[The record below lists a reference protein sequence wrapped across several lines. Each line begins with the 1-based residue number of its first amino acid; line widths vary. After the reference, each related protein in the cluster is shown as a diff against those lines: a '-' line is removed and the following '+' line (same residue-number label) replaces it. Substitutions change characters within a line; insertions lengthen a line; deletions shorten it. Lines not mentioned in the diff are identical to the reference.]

1 MHVIRSA
8 SYLSLVL
15 LCACNREQA
24 AQASGPAAAR
34 TATAG
39 APGSTTERGVE
50 AMPDGVGSN
59 IPVVDPSPALSAA
72 FGLPRLAT
80 MGVMTSR
87 TMLAEAVYFATAQTG
102 AAQQG
107 QVTRSGTITGNQH
120 GWQYSP
126 APADKLVVNVGGQVH
141 EFAGIDAQGDN
152 TAEYAANWLA
162 APHRLGYR
170 YRIPDQV
177 EVAVQERFDGQ
188 TFEARVIG
196 WSALLGPRYEVE
208 LTARGAVQSQGDVDG
223 REAQMR
229 YDVVGRIHGE
239 GHEVDVREQHSSDFA
254 SANSLRLLTS
264 QRGWASQLRCT
275 IGSTVRAGGDT
286 YRFQDVQVE
295 SAMKEK
301 GGQTTSSVVS
311 ASGTIERNDQ
321 PFAEVALRAGLPVA
335 IAGGT
340 VIPLQIDRP

>member
-1 MHVIRSA
+1 
-8 SYLSLVL
+8 
-15 LCACNREQA
+15 
-24 AQASGPAAAR
+24 
-34 TATAG
+34 
-39 APGSTTERGVE
+39 
-50 AMPDGVGSN
+50 MPDAAPSN
-59 IPVVDPSPALSAA
+59 SPIVDPSAALSAA

-87 TMLAEAVYFATAQTG
+87 TMLTEAVYFATAQTG
-102 AAQQG
+102 AALQG

-126 APADKLVVNVGGQVH
+126 APADKLVVNVGGQIH

-152 TAEYAANWLA
+152 SAEYAVNWLA
-162 APHRLGYR
+162 APHRLAYR
-170 YRIPDQV
+170 YRMPDQV
-177 EVAVQERFDGQ
+177 EVSVQEKFDGN

-208 LTARGAVQSQGDVDG
+208 LTARGAVQSQGGVDG
-223 REAQMR
+223 REAQTR
-229 YDVVGRIHGE
+229 YDVSGRIHGDD
-239 GHEVDVREQHSSDFA
+239 HEIDVLEQHFSDFA
-254 SANSLRLLTS
+254 SSNSLRLLTS

-295 SAMKEK
+295 SGMKEK
-301 GGQTTSSVVS
+301 GGQTTSDIVS
-311 ASGTIERNDQ
+311 ASGTIERNGR

-335 IAGGT
+335 IAGAT
-340 VIPLQIDRP
+340 VIPLQVNR